1 MASSMNIESG
11 TMSVDH
17 HDKGSKSQESN
28 KKKPINWPL
37 LLLNAAFMA
46 IGVIGGPLLSRLYY
60 LHGGGRKWVN
70 TFTQSGGFPILFG
83 PLFFLYL
90 RHRSNPQST
99 HFFMESKLF
108 VASAIVGVFVGL
120 DNFLYTLGLSYLPV
134 STSSILYATQLA
146 FIAVFARIIVRQKFT
161 PFTINSVVLM
171 TLGSVLLGLRTSG
184 DRPAGVTGKGY
195 LFGFFLTLASAG
207 LIGLVWPC
215 VELCYAKATRVL
227 NFTVVLQFQLNVA
240 AFATIV
246 SFIAMIANKD
256 FQAMQRESREYGLG
270 QTMYVVVLVAGAVVW
285 QFSFLGGLGVIFCV
299 GSLFNGILSA
309 VLLPMTEIAAVFA
322 YHEKFTGEKGMA
334 LALCL
339 WGFTS
344 YFYGE
349 YQTNKKAK
357 ALTKEQADDQYN

>member
-1 MASSMNIESG
+1 MASSINIESG
-11 TMSVDH
+11 LEEGTT
-17 HDKGSKSQESN
+17 HDTASKSQETN
-28 KKKPINWPL
+28 KKPINWPL
-37 LLLNAAFMA
+37 LFLNAAFMA

-60 LHGGGRKWVN
+60 LHGGSRKWVN
-70 TFTQSGGFPILFG
+70 TFTQSAGFPILFG

-90 RHRSNPQST
+90 RHRGNPQSPY
-99 HFFMESKLF
+99 FFMEPKLF
-108 VASAIVGVFVGL
+108 VASAIVGVFIGL

-171 TLGSVLLGLRTSG
+171 TLGSVLLGLRSGG
-184 DRPAGVTGKGY
+184 DRPAGVNGKEY
-195 LFGFFLTLASAG
+195 LFGFFLTLGSAG
-207 LIGLVWPC
+207 LIGFIWPC
-215 VELCYAKATRVL
+215 VELCYAKATRVM
-227 NFTVVLQFQLNVA
+227 NYTMVLQFQLNVA
-240 AFATIV
+240 AFATLV

-256 FQAMQRESREYGLG
+256 LQAMQRESREYGLG
-270 QTMYVVVLVAGAVVW
+270 QTMYVVVLVVGAVVW
-285 QFSFLGGLGVIFCV
+285 QFSFIGGLGVIFCI

-309 VLLPMTEIAAVFA
+309 VLLPMTEVAAVFA

-344 YFYGE
+344 YFFGE
-349 YQTNKKAK
+349 YQNNKKVK
-357 ALTKEQADDQYN
+357 ASTKEQDDQYN

>member
-11 TMSVDH
+11 LEEGTMTRDD
-17 HDKGSKSQESN
+17 HDKASKSQESN

-184 DRPAGVTGKGY
+184 DRPAGVTGKR
-195 LFGFFLTLASAG
+195 LLVRVLLDSCKRG
-207 LIGLVWPC
+207 LDRPP
-215 VELCYAKATRVL
+215 TRVL

-357 ALTKEQADDQYN
+357 ALTKEQADDQYK

>member
-11 TMSVDH
+11 TMSDDH
-17 HDKGSKSQESN
+17 HDKGSKSN

-70 TFTQSGGFPILFG
+70 TFTQSAGFPILFA

-108 VASAIVGVFVGL
+108 VASAIIGVFVGL

-195 LFGFFLTLASAG
+195 LFGFFLTLGSAG

-240 AFATIV
+240 AFASIV

-256 FQAMQRESREYGLG
+256 FQAMQRESRERS
-270 QTMYVVVLVAGAVVW
+270 W
-285 QFSFLGGLGVIFCV
+285 GVIFCV
-299 GSLFNGILSA
+299 GSLLNGILSA

-357 ALTKEQADDQYN
+357 ALTKEQADDQYS